1 MFKLS
6 DDLKGDGITKKTS
19 DVLWQHGSKSSF
31 GARKYRNVNK
41 AGGPG
46 EHSSDNTDTCFA
58 FKAQWFSGRRDMPVV
73 VSTRTYCAASKW
85 LSAVPPAVRENQNCY
100 NHPAEDQLSRHNLF
114 LFSFTKRH
122 VIGLN
127 IEKGGGK
134 IAEWNNSW
142 HFCKTGYLWLVKEQ
156 EKKTLCLNFSYPSNL
171 LNVTD
176 SWPDMFCHIINVTH
190 FFKW

>member
-58 FKAQWFSGRRDMPVV
+58 FKAQWFSAEGICLWWSRREHIVQLPND
-73 VSTRTYCAASKW
+73 
-85 LSAVPPAVRENQNCY
+85 SA
-100 NHPAEDQLSRHNLF
+100 LF
-114 LFSFTKRH
+114 H
-122 VIGLN
+122 
-127 IEKGGGK
+127 
-134 IAEWNNSW
+134 
-142 HFCKTGYLWLVKEQ
+142 Q
-156 EKKTLCLNFSYPSNL
+156 Q
-171 LNVTD
+171 
-176 SWPDMFCHIINVTH
+176 
-190 FFKW
+190 